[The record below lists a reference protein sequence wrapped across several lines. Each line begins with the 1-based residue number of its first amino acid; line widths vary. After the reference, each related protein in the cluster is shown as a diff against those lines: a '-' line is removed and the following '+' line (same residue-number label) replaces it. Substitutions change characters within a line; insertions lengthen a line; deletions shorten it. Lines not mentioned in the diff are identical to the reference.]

1 MAGHLLCLHK
11 SRIFCNDIMPELS
24 ALIPYFTLFAG
35 TFLAVLAI
43 VPIASAI
50 ARLVGLVDAPD
61 ARRKFH
67 SNAVPLVGGVSVFLG
82 MVIACSIVFLFFPNE
97 IFGNQLTSSKVI
109 QVVGLLVAA
118 TIIVVIGVID
128 DRFGIRGRQKLL
140 GQIFVSLIVIGT
152 GTWVFSFRVS
162 DKTFDLRDAWTRTS
176 QPQVSA
182 LHEVID
188 SDANAKLL
196 EIERQTKAGEVR
208 VSEADRQNEA
218 VARRSKVLKANVA
231 RSYPAITVL
240 YRGLALLAGAFTVFW
255 IVGAI
260 NSVNLIDGAD
270 GLAGTTTFIISAS
283 LAIIAIYTG
292 DYVEGAIAISLAGAI
307 LGFLVFNFPPAK
319 IFFGDAGSMLIG
331 LVLASLAVQ
340 SFLKEAMIYIC
351 IAQFAMLFIPIFDSA
366 TAFTR
371 RLTTGRS
378 IYSTDRGHLHHTLLR
393 HGLTNRGMVLFVGG
407 LTLVTAVG
415 AVLTVINRDP
425 SFAIIGVATVVVFL
439 ISARVFGWAE
449 FRLLCSRIFRFSR
462 SFFKIDKAV
471 SEPSSET
478 VQLQG
483 SKEWHKVWEAIT
495 EFGERHDFHKIKLDL
510 NLPWL
515 HEGFHAVWS
524 TNEKFESEDIW
535 QTRIPLAANGR
546 VYGRM
551 EVSGVVSNESI
562 YLVLMLM
569 SDLLETL
576 EPALARLADGE
587 GDSVSVPA
595 LQTRQ
600 EKSGEHPAISLD
612 DLAASAK

>member
-1 MAGHLLCLHK
+1 
-11 SRIFCNDIMPELS
+11 MPELS
-24 ALIPYFTLFAG
+24 AFIPYIALFAG
-35 TFLAVLAI
+35 TFLAVLVI
-43 VPIASAI
+43 VPIASRI
-50 ARLVGLVDAPD
+50 ARRVGLVDAPD

-67 SNAVPLVGGVSVFLG
+67 KDSVPLVGGISVFLG
-82 MVIACSIVFLFFPNE
+82 LVIACSIFFFFFSKELF
-97 IFGNQLTSSKVI
+97 GSLLTTAKAI
-109 QVVGLLVAA
+109 QVVGLFIAS

-140 GQIFVSLIVIGT
+140 GQIFVALIVVGT

-176 QPQVSA
+176 DPQVAA

-188 SDANAKLL
+188 SDANAKLA
-196 EIERQTKAGEVR
+196 EIERQTKSGEVEL
-208 VSEADRQNEA
+208 SEAEKQNEA
-218 VARRSKVLKANVA
+218 VARRTKVLKANVA
-231 RSYPAITVL
+231 KSYPAITVL
-240 YRGLALLAGAFTVFW
+240 YRGLALLAGAFTVLW

-270 GLAGTTTFIISAS
+270 GLAGTTTFIVSAS

-292 DYVEGAIAISLAGAI
+292 DYIEGAIAISLAGAI
-307 LGFLVFNFPPAK
+307 LGFLRFNFPPAK

-331 LVLASLAVQ
+331 LILASLAVQ

-351 IAQFAMLFIPIFDSA
+351 IAPFAMLFIPIFDSA

-378 IYSTDRGHLHHTLLR
+378 IYSTDRGHLHHMLMR

-407 LTLVTAVG
+407 LTMVTAAG

-425 SFAIIGVATVVVFL
+425 SFSIIGVATVVVFL
-439 ISARVFGWAE
+439 ISAKVFGWAE
-449 FRLLCSRIFRFSR
+449 FRLLCSRIFRLSR
-462 SFFKIDKAV
+462 SFIKSRKANT
-471 SEPSSET
+471 EPSSLI

-495 EFGERHDFHKIKLDL
+495 EFGERHNFHKIKLDL

-515 HEGFHAVWS
+515 HESFHAVWS
-524 TNEKFESEDIW
+524 IDEKVESEEVW

-551 EVSGVVSNESI
+551 EVSGAVSNESI

-576 EPALARLADGE
+576 EPALARLADE
-587 GDSVSVPA
+587 QDDSVKVPS
-595 LQTRQ
+595 LQSRQ
-600 EKSGEHPAISLD
+600 EKSGEHQAITSNSATD
-612 DLAASAK
+612 DPSSGPTSDGEVYASTK